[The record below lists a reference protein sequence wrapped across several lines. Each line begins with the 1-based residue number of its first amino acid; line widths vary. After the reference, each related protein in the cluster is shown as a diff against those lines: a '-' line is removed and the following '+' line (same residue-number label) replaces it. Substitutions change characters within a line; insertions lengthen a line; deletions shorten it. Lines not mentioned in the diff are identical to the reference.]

1 MKSLN
6 FKLLPIPSEG
16 VEVPLLLT
24 FSYPAEWLLN
34 KMKDFINNFYACE
47 FTGIIH
53 NDNSP
58 DESDSEMDLELNEK
72 EDGKEEVQASAHVND
87 NKVT

>member
-1 MKSLN
+1 MKN
-6 FKLLPIPSEG
+6 
-16 VEVPLLLT
+16 
-24 FSYPAEWLLN
+24 
-34 KMKDFINNFYACE
+34 FINNFYAYE

-72 EDGKEEVQASAHVND
+72 ENGKEEVQASAHVND
-87 NKVT
+87 NKVI

>member
-1 MKSLN
+1 
-6 FKLLPIPSEG
+6 
-16 VEVPLLLT
+16 
-24 FSYPAEWLLN
+24 
-34 KMKDFINNFYACE
+34 MKDFISNFYAYE
-47 FTGIIH
+47 FRGIIH